1 MSTAIQKATTTTTAI
16 ERATAELTQTLKGCT
31 MDLLVSL
38 PDLEQV
44 VALAA
49 GYKAMRAALSK
60 EVMEDLFMPLCGM
73 KLGFRTD
80 RDSKPPEQQYN
91 WEIVR
96 ECVIDAMIQG
106 ARVVGNEF
114 NIIAEQAYFTKEFF
128 ERKLAELPE
137 LTDIVDDPGM
147 PTVSQ
152 NGQSALVAYTVHYI
166 YRGKRGVVKRD
177 LDKDSDGVVTDKR
190 IPVRVNAGQGPDAIL
205 GKAKRKIYAQLYK
218 RLTGSKITDGDII
231 DTTGESVPDLA
242 KPPNAQKPG
251 TDQQAEDLVA
261 KHAKQAAEKKNGAS
275 KAGQATLPVD
285 GKPSDPA
292 ADSSGHP
299 EPGSDG

>member
-1 MSTAIQKATTTTTAI
+1 MSSTAIQKATTSAI
-16 ERATAELTQTLKGCT
+16 DKATAEITKTLKGCT
-31 MDLLVSL
+31 MDLLVSM
-38 PDLEQV
+38 PDMEQV

-49 GYKAMRAALSK
+49 GFKALRAALSR
-60 EVMEDLFMPLCGM
+60 EVMEDLFMPLCGT

-80 RDSKPPEQQYN
+80 RDSKPVEQQYG

-106 ARVVGNEF
+106 ARPVGNEF

-152 NGQSALVAYTVHYI
+152 NGQSALVAYAVRYI
-166 YRGKRGVVKRD
+166 YKGKRGEVVRD
-177 LDKDSDGVVTDKR
+177 ITKDGDGVVTDKR

-218 RLTGSKITDGDII
+218 RLTGSKITDGDVI
-231 DTTGESVPDLA
+231 DTTGESVPDNA
-242 KPPNAQKPG
+242 RPPNEPKPG
-251 TDQQAEDLVA
+251 TVSKVDELVEKHKRNGAEA
-261 KHAKQAAEKKNGAS
+261 KKNG
-275 KAGQATLPVD
+275 KADQAAPPAD
-285 GKPSDPA
+285 EKASDPA
-292 ADSSGHP
+292 VDSSGHP
-299 EPGSDG
+299 EPGAEG